1 MGVVKFNKINKK
13 WEGFTN
19 NDWKSLLIYWES
31 MNSAALFLRVST
43 SQIERQVFNFFRD
56 KNWDRNYG
64 N

>member
-1 MGVVKFNKINKK
+1 MGVVKFNKKNKK

-19 NDWKSLLIYWES
+19 NDWKSLSIYWES